1 MVGDPSATGTEPGS
15 ILGSLTEGVASVF
28 LAASLRGQ
36 GRTQLPQTRKA
47 TLQLW
52 PRSARAVGK
61 DTLASSAGSEGRSVP
76 GARGRTAYGQ
86 SGGCRQPG
94 GWGGAPVWGPAALG
108 ALPPLTET
116 WLLPETSARAA
127 EGAEGHVAIP
137 RERHSGFPL
146 GAFRGHFTRSPCPAP
161 QLGWSIGGFS

>member
-1 MVGDPSATGTEPGS
+1 M
-15 ILGSLTEGVASVF
+15 
-28 LAASLRGQ
+28 
-36 GRTQLPQTRKA
+36 
-47 TLQLW
+47 
-52 PRSARAVGK
+52 
-61 DTLASSAGSEGRSVP
+61 
-76 GARGRTAYGQ
+76 
-86 SGGCRQPG
+86 
-94 GWGGAPVWGPAALG
+94 WGPAALG

-116 WLLPETSARAA
+116 WLLPEASAQAA

>member
-1 MVGDPSATGTEPGS
+1 M
-15 ILGSLTEGVASVF
+15 
-28 LAASLRGQ
+28 ASLCPRCGKGHTGVLSGERGEV
-36 GRTQLPQTRKA
+36 GAGGT
-47 TLQLW
+47 
-52 PRSARAVGK
+52 GK
-61 DTLASSAGSEGRSVP
+61 DSIRPEWGLPA
-76 GARGRTAYGQ
+76 ARG
-86 SGGCRQPG
+86 P
-94 GWGGAPVWGPAALG
+94 GGAPVWGPAALG

-146 GAFRGHFTRSPCPAP
+146 GAFRGHFTRSPCPAS